1 MFQLAIVIIIPIFV
15 GIVFVPPFE
24 PPQEPIEEI
33 EISDEPSVEIP
44 NLDLLYFVLML
55 VWLFF
60 LIRILFQIKRGTF
73 TLQRKF

>member
-1 MFQLAIVIIIPIFV
+1 MFQLAVVIIIPIFV

-24 PPQEPIEEI
+24 PPQEQIEEI
-33 EISDEPSVEIP
+33 EIPDEPSVEIP